1 MTKDSNIT
9 EKMSWLKFSFL
20 PRNRPEKYQYE
31 IVSQKEWSILFVSMM
46 TSLKYYDI
54 LLSLIKKG

>member
-1 MTKDSNIT
+1 MTKDSKIT
-9 EKMSWLKFSFL
+9 EKMSWLKFSLL
-20 PRNRPEKYQYE
+20 PRNCPEKYQYE

-54 LLSLIKKG
+54 LLSLIKKW